1 MDNVIHQ
8 IFMQHSVI
16 LKHLVA
22 DKVHEY
28 KYRVPEEGEEN
39 AAISDEVWDK
49 EKDILRLRKLSE

>member
-16 LKHLVA
+16 PKHLVE

-28 KYRVPEEGEEN
+28 KYRVPEQGKEN
-39 AAISDEVWDK
+39 AAISDEVGNE